1 MVPSLVDE
9 IVFGLLPRFF
19 CQPMSQKMAIQL
31 SLTVSKSVL
40 AAQHPLLTGMKEF
53 VKSKGTCSEQSIHV
67 HCTQCTCIY
76 FLFLFSYLLNRR
88 SVLPILH
95 SSNFTFSTIMFI
107 CFYTVCFAEWKGC
120 GNSSDLD
127 KLALADSALI
137 SWLAENLM
145 KLNEKQLIEKVSV
158 MHVPDLSAP
167 SSMMVRP
174 MKTFDLH

>member
-1 MVPSLVDE
+1 MYTVPSVHVY
-9 IVFGLLPRFF
+9 IFF
-19 CQPMSQKMAIQL
+19 SYFLIF
-31 SLTVSKSVL
+31 
-40 AAQHPLLTGMKEF
+40 LTGAVF
-53 VKSKGTCSEQSIHV
+53 YLFYIQV
-67 HCTQCTCIY
+67 HC
-76 FLFLFSYLLNRR
+76 
-88 SVLPILH
+88 
-95 SSNFTFSTIMFI
+95 NFTFSTIMFI